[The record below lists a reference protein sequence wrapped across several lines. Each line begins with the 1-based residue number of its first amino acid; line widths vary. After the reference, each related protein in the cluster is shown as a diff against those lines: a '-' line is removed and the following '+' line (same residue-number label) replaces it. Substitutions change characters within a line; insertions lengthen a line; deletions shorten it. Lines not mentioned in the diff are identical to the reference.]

1 MQQQTDDIRFFLQK
15 LHYDLILKYRALEQ
29 VRDRAKEQGAANAQ
43 DLTAA
48 YFLIRQAAVKLLDA
62 ATKGMEA

>member
-1 MQQQTDDIRFFLQK
+1 METDTKAFLQK
-15 LHYDLILKYRALEQ
+15 LRYDLILKFRALEQ
-29 VRDRAKEQGAANAQ
+29 VRGRAKEQGAANAQ

>member
-1 MQQQTDDIRFFLQK
+1 METDTKAFLQK
-15 LHYDLILKYRALEQ
+15 LRYDLILKFRALEQ

-48 YFLIRQAAVKLLDA
+48 CYLIKQAVGKLGA
-62 ATKGMEA
+62 AFTSREC